1 MMSFVLC
8 IDVSVFVLELQFY
21 NTKCRFAFLHISS
34 SYRPWRHCGSHGD
47 NSLTSHFWVLYMG
60 WQLGGENWLWMFW
73 NVKIDFEL
81 VEGKPKMLVRS
92 TVDDWLN
99 NLSTIL
105 QWSPY
110 ATEVDLMKQVSTQ
123 TISCAILMCWACI
136 NYMWTFVLTFFPCLS
151 EIYFGVKQDARVNSV
166 M

>member
-1 MMSFVLC
+1 M
-8 IDVSVFVLELQFY
+8 
-21 NTKCRFAFLHISS
+21 
-34 SYRPWRHCGSHGD
+34 
-47 NSLTSHFWVLYMG
+47 
-60 WQLGGENWLWMFW
+60 
-73 NVKIDFEL
+73 KIDFEL

-123 TISCAILMCWACI
+123 NISCAIFMCLTCI
-136 NYMWTFVLTFFPCLS
+136 NY
-151 EIYFGVKQDARVNSV
+151 I
-166 M
+166 